1 MKVIVTK
8 NYDEMSAVAADMFK
22 DALKAKKDTV
32 LGLAT
37 GSTPEG
43 MYANLVAAYNA
54 GEIDF
59 AEVKSI
65 NLDEYYPIKKSDDQ
79 SYDYFM
85 RKHLFSHVNMKEEN
99 IHLPNG
105 EAADADVEACEY
117 EKLIDSLGGADIQVL
132 GIGRNGHIGFN
143 EPDTY
148 LLADTHLTGL
158 TASTIE
164 ANSRFFASEEDVP
177 KHALT
182 MGIGSIFKSKKLVV
196 MASGKEKAEAVKTL
210 LEGKIRTDCPATML
224 GLHRDCT
231 LVCDEDAYSL
241 VK

>member
-8 NYDEMSAVAADMFK
+8 NYAEMSSVGAEMFK
-22 DALKAKKDTV
+22 DVLTEKKDAV

-43 MYANLVAAYNA
+43 MYALLVEMYKN

-59 AEVKSI
+59 ADVKSV

-79 SYDYFM
+79 SYDFFM

-105 EAADADVEACEY
+105 EAADPNVEACEY
-117 EKLIDSLGGADIQVL
+117 EKLIDSLGGADIQIL

-143 EPDTY
+143 EPDTA
-148 LLADTHLTGL
+148 LFSDTHLTSL

-182 MGIGSIFKSKKLVV
+182 MGIGSIFKSKKIIVL
-196 MASGKEKAEAVKTL
+196 ASGASKAEAVKTL
-210 LEGKIRTDCPATML
+210 LEGKIRTDCPATTL
-224 GLHRDCT
+224 VLHRDCT
-231 LVCDEDAYSL
+231 LICDEDAYSL

>member
-22 DALKAKKDTV
+22 GVLTAKKDAT

-43 MYANLVAAYNA
+43 MYACLVDMYKK
-54 GEIDF
+54 GELDF
-59 AEVKSI
+59 ADVKSV

-105 EAADADVEACEY
+105 EAADAAVEACEY

-164 ANSRFFASEEDVP
+164 ANSRFFASEDDVP

-182 MGIGSIFKSKKLVV
+182 MGIGSIFKSKKIVV

-224 GLHRDCT
+224 VLHRDCT
-231 LVCDEDAYSL
+231 LVCDEAAYSL

>member
-1 MKVIVTK
+1 MKIIVTE
-8 NYDEMSAVAADMFK
+8 NYAEMSREAGKIFARAIK
-22 DALKAKKDTV
+22 ENPSLT

-43 MYANLVAAYNA
+43 MYKELVKAYEA
-54 GEIDF
+54 GEISF
-59 AEVKSI
+59 ANVKSI
-65 NLDEYYPIKKSDDQ
+65 NLDEYYPIKKSDEQ

-85 RKHLFSHVNMKEEN
+85 NYHLFSHVDMKKEN

-105 EAADADVEACEY
+105 EAADAAVEAAEY
-117 EKLIDSLGGADIQVL
+117 EKLIDAMGGADLQVL

-143 EPDTY
+143 EPDSF
-148 LLADTHLTGL
+148 LWNDTHLTGL

-164 ANSRFFASEEDVP
+164 ANSRFFENEDAVP

-182 MGIGSIFKSKKLVV
+182 MGIGSIFKSKKIVLI
-196 MASGKEKAEAVKTL
+196 ASGAEKAEAVKRIF
-210 LEGKIRTDCPATML
+210 EGKITTECPATFL
-224 GLHRDCT
+224 SLHPDCT
-231 LVCDEDAYSL
+231 LICDKAAYSL

>member
-8 NYDEMSAVAADMFK
+8 NYAEMSAVAADMFK
-22 DALKAKKDTV
+22 GVLTAKKDAV

-43 MYANLVAAYNA
+43 MYACLVDMYKK
-54 GEIDF
+54 GELDF
-59 AEVKSI
+59 SDVKSV

-79 SYDYFM
+79 SYDFFM

-143 EPDTY
+143 EPDT
-148 LLADTHLTGL
+148 GL

-182 MGIGSIFKSKKLVV
+182 MGIGSIFKSKKIVV

-224 GLHRDCT
+224 VLHRDCT

>member
-8 NYDEMSAVAADMFK
+8 NYAEMSSVAADMFK
-22 DALKAKKDTV
+22 AVLKEKKDTV

-43 MYANLVAAYNA
+43 MYACLVEAYKN
-54 GEIDF
+54 GELDF
-59 AEVKSI
+59 SDVKSV
-65 NLDEYYPIKKSDDQ
+65 NLDEYYPIKKSDEQ

-105 EAADADVEACEY
+105 EAADATVEACEY
-117 EKLIDSLGGADIQVL
+117 EKLIDLLGGADIQVL

-143 EPDTY
+143 EPDTA
-148 LLADTHLTGL
+148 LIPDTHLTGL

-164 ANSRFFASEEDVP
+164 ANSRFFENEDAVP

-182 MGIGSIFKSKKLVV
+182 MGIGSIFKSKKIVV
-196 MASGKEKAEAVKTL
+196 MASGKEKAEAVKTM
-210 LEGKIRTDCPATML
+210 LEGKIKTDCPATL
-224 GLHRDCT
+224 LVLHKDCT

-241 VK
+241 CK

>member
-85 RKHLFSHVNMKEEN
+85 RKHLFSHVNMMEEN

-105 EAADADVEACEY
+105 EAADANVEAAEY
-117 EKLIDSLGGADIQVL
+117 EKLIDAIGGADIQVL

-143 EPDTY
+143 EPDSF
-148 LLADTHLTGL
+148 LVPDTHLTDL

-164 ANSRFFASEEDVP
+164 ANSRFFASEDDVP
-177 KHALT
+177 KQALS
-182 MGIGSIFKSKKLVV
+182 MGIGSIFKSKKIVV
-196 MASGKEKAEAVKTL
+196 MASGKEKAEAVKTML
-210 LEGKIRTDCPATML
+210 SGKITTSCPATFLM
-224 GLHRDCT
+224 LHRDCT
-231 LVCDEDAYSL
+231 LVCDEAAYSL
-241 VK
+241 CK